1 MKIFISL
8 NRKKYSA
15 MMDIIDF
22 HAHIYP
28 DKIAEKASHSV
39 GEFYSIP
46 MNKIGSVD
54 TLLKSG
60 GEAGVGMFV
69 VQSVATVSRQVQS
82 INDFIHA
89 ACQEHPDRLIGF
101 GTIHPGLE
109 NPVDEIERCVKLGL
123 HGIKIHPDV
132 QRFHMDEPLLCT
144 LFTRPLE
151 AVCRFCPLQ
160 ADYRYDFSQPA
171 PTAHIL
177 DDFPKLE
184 VIGAHFGGW
193 SLWDLAME
201 YLLDRS
207 CWLDTSSSFAFLG
220 KVRSKEIIRAY
231 GADRLL
237 FGDDFP
243 MWDHKT
249 EVETLLSLDLTD
261 DEYEKI
267 FSGNAKRLLR
277 MTPNP

>member
-132 QRFHMDEPLLCT
+132 QRFHMDDPSMY
-144 LFTRPLE
+144 PIYE
-151 AVCRFCPLQ
+151 AIEGRLPILIHCG
-160 ADYRYDFSQPA
+160 DYRYDFS
-171 PTAHIL
+171 L
-177 DDFPKLE
+177 
-184 VIGAHFGGW
+184 
-193 SLWDLAME
+193 
-201 YLLDRS
+201 
-207 CWLDTSSSFAFLG
+207 
-220 KVRSKEIIRAY
+220 RA
-231 GADRLL
+231 AW
-237 FGDDFP
+237 P
-243 MWDHKT
+243 
-249 EVETLLSLDLTD
+249 
-261 DEYEKI
+261 I
-267 FSGNAKRLLR
+267 F
-277 MTPNP
+277 

>member
-82 INDFIHA
+82 IND
-89 ACQEHPDRLIGF
+89 LS
-101 GTIHPGLE
+101 
-109 NPVDEIERCVKLGL
+109 
-123 HGIKIHPDV
+123 
-132 QRFHMDEPLLCT
+132 MPLARSILT
-144 LFTRPLE
+144 GSS
-151 AVCRFCPLQ
+151 A
-160 ADYRYDFSQPA
+160 SA
-171 PTAHIL
+171 PST
-177 DDFPKLE
+177 
-184 VIGAHFGGW
+184 GA
-193 SLWDLAME
+193 
-201 YLLDRS
+201 
-207 CWLDTSSSFAFLG
+207 G
-220 KVRSKEIIRAY
+220 K
-231 GADRLL
+231 
-237 FGDDFP
+237 P
-243 MWDHKT
+243 
-249 EVETLLSLDLTD
+249 
-261 DEYEKI
+261 
-267 FSGNAKRLLR
+267 SG
-277 MTPNP
+277 

>member
-109 NPVDEIERCVKLGL
+109 KP
-123 HGIKIHPDV
+123 
-132 QRFHMDEPLLCT
+132 
-144 LFTRPLE
+144 
-151 AVCRFCPLQ
+151 
-160 ADYRYDFSQPA
+160 
-171 PTAHIL
+171 
-177 DDFPKLE
+177 
-184 VIGAHFGGW
+184 
-193 SLWDLAME
+193 
-201 YLLDRS
+201 
-207 CWLDTSSSFAFLG
+207 
-220 KVRSKEIIRAY
+220 
-231 GADRLL
+231 
-237 FGDDFP
+237 
-243 MWDHKT
+243 
-249 EVETLLSLDLTD
+249 
-261 DEYEKI
+261 
-267 FSGNAKRLLR
+267 SG
-277 MTPNP
+277 